1 MYMHLPTNFC
11 AAPFL
16 QHTTHPSGSCSPCP
30 YLGGTTWAG
39 QNTNILQQWTSP
51 ALEQLREDFLNNNRS
66 PICNRCWHE
75 EDNNKSSLRL
85 RLFDPV
91 NKTSDFSF
99 GTHELI
105 EQRLTDKNYLTGPT
119 VLTIKNGNLCN
130 AKCRVCHPGDSS
142 KWAADADKL
151 FKITG
156 KQYYALNQ
164 VETNWSADQL
174 DEIVELSKNIVRL
187 ELFGGE
193 PTYNKQVS
201 TLLDRLANSGISK
214 NITLYIN
221 TNGSG
226 YIPDRFPSID
236 KFKHVEI
243 GVSFDGVGKHFNYIR
258 HGLEFD
264 VAVDN
269 VRRTNQFFKDRNLSY
284 WIDSISTVS
293 ILNVYYLPELR
304 TAVKELLPLDPFWNL
319 LIDPGHLFIKNM
331 PLHVKEAVIEKL
343 SNDESYQD
351 LISVINQ
358 PADEKCWEQF
368 LEITESLDTI
378 RGESFKDTF
387 PEFYQ
392 IIQNKF

>member
-1 MYMHLPTNFC
+1 MKLPSNFC

-30 YLGGTTWAG
+30 YLGGTVWAG
-39 QNTNILQQWTSP
+39 QNTNILQQWASDG
-51 ALEQLREDFLNNNRS
+51 LEQLREDFLNNKRS
-66 PICNRCWHE
+66 PICQRCWHE

-91 NKTSDFSF
+91 KKTSDFSF
-99 GTHELI
+99 GTPELI
-105 EQRLTDKNYLTGPT
+105 EQRLTNKNYLKGPT

-130 AKCRVCHPGDSS
+130 AKCRVCHPNDSS
-142 KWAADADKL
+142 KWVADADKL
-151 FKITG
+151 FKLTN

-164 VETNWSADQL
+164 VETNWTDEQL
-174 DEIVELSKNIVRL
+174 AEIVALSKHIVRL

-201 TLLDRLANSGISK
+201 TLLDCLANEGISK

-243 GVSFDGVGKHFNYIR
+243 GVSFDGVGSHFNYIR
-258 HGLEFD
+258 HGLDYNE
-264 VAVDN
+264 VVDN
-269 VRRTNQFFKDRNLSY
+269 VQRTHQFFKDRNLSY

-304 TAVKELLPLDPFWNL
+304 AAVKEILPLDPFWNL
-319 LIDPGHLFIKNM
+319 LIHPGHLFIKNM
-331 PLHVKEAVIEKL
+331 PDYVKIAVIEKL
-343 SNDESYQD
+343 GNDENYSD

-358 PADEKCWEQF
+358 PADNECWEQF
-368 LEITESLDTI
+368 LEITRALDTI
-378 RGESFKDTF
+378 RSESFKDTF